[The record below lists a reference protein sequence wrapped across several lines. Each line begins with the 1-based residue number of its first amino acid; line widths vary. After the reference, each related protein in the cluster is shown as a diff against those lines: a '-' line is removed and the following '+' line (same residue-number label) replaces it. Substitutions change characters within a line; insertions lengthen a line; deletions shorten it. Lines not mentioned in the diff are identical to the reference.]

1 MKILSSVKRYLLRPE
16 VGAGLL
22 YVAIAAWVLV
32 DWLVIFLRSDAPS
45 VVYGTLQAW
54 TAVSFA
60 VSVWLAFSLLRR
72 RPGPRALRR
81 LLLVAVVH
89 AIGAMRFYE
98 LGLVLLSILPLFAL
112 VPAWLIPAKPSP
124 ANHDN

>member
-1 MKILSSVKRYLLRPE
+1 MKMLSTVKRYLLRPE

-32 DWLVIFLRSDAPS
+32 DWLVAFLHGSAPQTIG
-45 VVYGTLQAW
+45 YGTKQAW
-54 TAVSFA
+54 MAVSFA

-72 RPGPRALRR
+72 RPGPRALKR
-81 LLLVAVVH
+81 LLLVAAVH
-89 AIGAMRFYE
+89 AIGAMRFHE

-112 VPAWLIPAKPSP
+112 LPAWLIPAKSS
-124 ANHDN
+124 HDNN